1 MQGFSEWKT
10 WYWID
15 SIAEIRDV
23 ISQPTST
30 LLSRKVWQNYW
41 RRWKTASHG
50 WNWCLERRIK
60 TGTGK
65 IIHCP
70 FEFSQN
76 IPFILTFSKCF
87 KVCFQCLKVHKCP
100 HAELQEHCGWRSL
113 TCCFPYFSCSKTF
126 AQGHLYSLLMQSF
139 PIRLFIDL
147 KIINIW
153 FREVFLSW
161 AGIKVCV
168 FMETNVNSGRNTSLN
183 PAPGALF
190 CLVCLSGRLVFIL
203 FLSRSLLFMLLVL
216 SGCIWSCWQR
226 IKCIY
231 LFFPSDMFGMPEL
244 THEWNCIMLKPE
256 LTLLY

>member
-1 MQGFSEWKT
+1 MELVFGREG
-10 WYWID
+10 
-15 SIAEIRDV
+15 
-23 ISQPTST
+23 ST
-30 LLSRKVWQNYW
+30 
-41 RRWKTASHG
+41 A
-50 WNWCLERRIK
+50 
-60 TGTGK
+60 GTGK

-87 KVCFQCLKVHKCP
+87 KVCFQCVKAHKCP
-100 HAELQEHCGWRSL
+100 HAELQEHSGWRSL

-126 AQGHLYSLLMQSF
+126 AQGHLYSLLIKSF

-153 FREVFLSW
+153 FREVFLNR

-190 CLVCLSGRLVFIL
+190 FALFVSQVGWFSFCFFPGHCYLCSLFYLAASDPAGKGLNAFTFSSPQTCLGCLS
-203 FLSRSLLFMLLVL
+203 
-216 SGCIWSCWQR
+216 
-226 IKCIY
+226 
-231 LFFPSDMFGMPEL
+231 
-244 THEWNCIMLKPE
+244 
-256 LTLLY
+256 